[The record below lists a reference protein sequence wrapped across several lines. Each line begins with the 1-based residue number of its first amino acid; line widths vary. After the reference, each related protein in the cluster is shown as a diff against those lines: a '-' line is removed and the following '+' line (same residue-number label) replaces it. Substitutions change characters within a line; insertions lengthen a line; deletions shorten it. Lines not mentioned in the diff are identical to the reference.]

1 MLVVRG
7 LWEHKTQLNLVL
19 MMTRELLPLLTVAE
33 RMSGMFVQLYACMT
47 VDTIASYIVML
58 LDKGGIEHSQS
69 VKMFLSKP
77 GMQQYLYTLLSTLQ
91 LGRVYLDIW
100 VKWVTFSLGHASRRV
115 KLKNPS
121 LRYSLI

>member
-33 RMSGMFVQLYACMT
+33 RMSGMFVQLYVCMT
-47 VDTIASYIVML
+47 VDTIASYVVML
-58 LDKGGIEHSQS
+58 LDKEGIEHSQS

-91 LGRVYLDIW
+91 LGRVYLDI
-100 VKWVTFSLGHASRRV
+100 
-115 KLKNPS
+115 
-121 LRYSLI
+121 

>member
-1 MLVVRG
+1 MG
-7 LWEHKTQLNLVL
+7 TQDTATFSTDDDKGV
-19 MMTRELLPLLTVAE
+19 TSIAYSGGKDE
-33 RMSGMFVQLYACMT
+33 RYVCTIICMH
-47 VDTIASYIVML
+47 DCSIASYVVML
-58 LDKGGIEHSQS
+58 LDKEGIEHSQS

-100 VKWVTFSLGHASRRV
+100 VKWVTFSPGHASRRV